1 MTRYYRM
8 RPVRSHGF
16 ENYSYASDSRK
27 QNVTRKMNPRN
38 FALAFIGAV
47 VVVNDYLNSPW
58 YRKQNTYSVQ
68 GVAGN
73 GRYLYLV
80 RILDTGLLVPSRGH
94 WQNASGFTRIAESH
108 KEYALQCKL
117 DAMQE
122 QIDATTREAENVAKQ
137 QLSVL
142 SQNTVTRALVHAYD
156 NDYCHETA
164 VALISA
170 GHKMPDVTLSFEVTL
185 PVTVTLNGNDSYY
198 PLRTLFGMTR
208 GEVQDARGL
217 DIGSHDKVQ
226 AAITEQLQS
235 GEFSLYSANIT
246 HESTDVEWKAPILR
260 QVDTREAMRE
270 VSTYRDY

>member
-1 MTRYYRM
+1 MTRFYRM
-8 RPVRSHGF
+8 RPAQIPFALIPFARS
-16 ENYSYASDSRK
+16 ESR
-27 QNVTRKMNPRN
+27 QGVARKMNPRN
-38 FALAFIGAV
+38 YALAFVGAV
-47 VVVNDYLNSPW
+47 LVMNEYLNSPY

-68 GVAGN
+68 RVAGN

-94 WQNASGFTRIAESH
+94 WVNASGYTRIAESH
-108 KEYALQCKL
+108 KEYALQCQL
-117 DAMQE
+117 QAMQE
-122 QIDATTREAENVAKQ
+122 KVDAAHREADNVAKQ

-185 PVTVTLNGNDSYY
+185 PVTVTLQGNDSYY

-208 GEVQDARGL
+208 GDVQDARGL
-217 DIGSHDKVQ
+217 AIGERDEVQ
-226 AAITEQLQS
+226 KAIREQIMS
-235 GEFSLYSANIT
+235 GDVSLYSANIT
-246 HESTDVEWKAPILR
+246 HEGTDVEWKNPILR
-260 QVDTREAMRE
+260 QVDTHDAMRE

>member
-8 RPVRSHGF
+8 RPARIPMALVPFNR
-16 ENYSYASDSRK
+16 ASDR
-27 QNVTRKMNPRN
+27 QGVARKMNPRN

-47 VVVNDYLNSPW
+47 VVLNDYLTSAW

-68 GVAGN
+68 NTAGN
-73 GRYLYLV
+73 GRYLFLV

-94 WQNASGFTRIAESH
+94 WVNASNFTRVAESH

-117 DAMQE
+117 EEMQK
-122 QIDATTREAENVAKQ
+122 QMDATTREADNVAKQ

-170 GHKMPDVTLSFEVTL
+170 GHKMPDVTLSFEVTV
-185 PVTVTLNGNDSYY
+185 PVTVTLQGNDSYY
-198 PLRTLFGMTR
+198 PLRTLFGLTR

-217 DIGSHDKVQ
+217 DIGQRDEVQ
-226 AAITEQLQS
+226 NAIREQLMS
-235 GEFSLYSANIT
+235 GDVSLYSANIT
-246 HESTDVEWKAPILR
+246 HEGTDVDWKAPILR
-260 QVDTREAMRE
+260 QVDTRDAMRE

>member
-8 RPVRSHGF
+8 RPAQIPFALIPFARSEARQGV
-16 ENYSYASDSRK
+16 A
-27 QNVTRKMNPRN
+27 RKMNPRN
-38 FALAFIGAV
+38 FALAFVGAV
-47 VVVNDYLNSPW
+47 LVMNEYLNSPW

-68 GVAGN
+68 RVAGN

-94 WQNASGFTRIAESH
+94 WVNASGYTRIAESH
-108 KEYALQCKL
+108 KEYELQCKL
-117 DAMQE
+117 QAMQE
-122 QIDATTREAENVAKQ
+122 KVDAATREAENVAKQ

-170 GHKMPDVTLSFEVTL
+170 GHKMPDVTLSFEVTV
-185 PVTVTLNGNDSYY
+185 PVTVTLKGNDSYY

-217 DIGSHDKVQ
+217 AIGERDEVQ
-226 AAITEQLQS
+226 QAIREQLMS
-235 GEFSLYSANIT
+235 GDVSLYSANIT
-246 HESTDVEWKAPILR
+246 HEGTDVEWKNPILR
-260 QVDTREAMRE
+260 QVDSHEAMRE